1 MTSTVAPKVP
11 DGADPHDSRD
21 PGDSSDPRDPRGLRS
36 GAPLL
41 DAWLRATAADS
52 ATGDAA
58 RMSIPGHKQRTG
70 LTGAV
75 VAGDIPLYAGLDT
88 IKHADTLLAEAEQRA
103 ARLWGAD
110 WCRFS
115 VAGSTHGN
123 QALALA
129 VGRPGDE
136 VVVSR
141 TLHRS
146 LLLGLVLAGLR
157 PVWVRPEVDPASGLP
172 RAVPVTAVRAALAAH
187 PGARAVFLGDPSYVG
202 TTGDLAGH
210 AAAAHEAGL
219 PLIVDA
225 AWAAHLGFHPG
236 FPPHALAAGA
246 DAMVTSAHKALPA
259 WTQGALVLA
268 RTDRLDPARLD
279 RAFEATHTTS
289 PAGTILASIDAA
301 RELLARDGEALSGRL
316 LAAVAT
322 ARTRLAAVPGLAV
335 LDGPDIEPG
344 KLVVL
349 LAGTGA
355 HGHRV
360 EAELIAAG
368 MPVEMA
374 DRDTIVPI
382 VTLADEPE
390 HVERFTETLV
400 AAIERHRSAPRHPAP
415 GLAWGLVPQV
425 VLPPRDAFF
434 APHETVP
441 ADEAA
446 GRVSAELVAPYPPGV
461 PVLAPGELV
470 TADIVA
476 ALRAVLADG
485 GRVAYAA
492 DPSLRTLQV
501 VVSEPERSDRSG
513 AARQLG
519 TDPRRRAARRRWRW
533 RAPQPRRCPAAA
545 TARWPRPRPPAGPR
559 RGPGAMAGT
568 RPPARP
574 ARAPRPASGGPAGP
588 GSRPGTG

>member
-1 MTSTVAPKVP
+1 MTSTVGP
-11 DGADPHDSRD
+11 DVSDGT
-21 PGDSSDPRDPRGLRS
+21 DPRDPRGLRS

-41 DAWLRATAADS
+41 DAWLRATGPEGLGANPGAAP
-52 ATGDAA
+52 
-58 RMSIPGHKQRTG
+58 MSIPGHKLRTD
-70 LTGAV
+70 LTGTV
-75 VAGDIPLYAGLDT
+75 GAGDIPLYAGLAP
-88 IKHADTLLAEAEQRA
+88 IKQADALLAGAEQRA
-103 ARLWGAD
+103 AGLWGAD

-136 VVVSR
+136 VIVSR

-157 PVWVRPEVDPASGLP
+157 PVWVRPEVDPATGLP
-172 RAVPVTAVRAALAAH
+172 GAVPVAAVLTALTAH
-187 PGARAVFLGDPSYVG
+187 PGVRAVFLGDPSYVG
-202 TTGDLAGH
+202 TVSDLAGH
-210 AAAAHEAGL
+210 AEAAHQAGV

-225 AWAAHLGFHPG
+225 AWAAHLGFHEG

-259 WTQGALVLA
+259 WSQGALVLA
-268 RTDRLDPARLD
+268 RAGQPGRAGLD
-279 RAFEATHTTS
+279 RARLERAFDATHTTS

-301 RELLARDGEALSGRL
+301 RELLARDGHGLCGRL
-316 LAAVAT
+316 LDVVAG
-322 ARTRLAAVPGLAV
+322 ARAELAAVPGLAV
-335 LDGPDIEPG
+335 LDGPGVEPG

-355 HGHRV
+355 HGHAV
-360 EAELIAAG
+360 EADLIAAG

-382 VTLADEPE
+382 VTLADGPRPMA
-390 HVERFTETLV
+390 RFTGTLI
-400 AAIERHRSAPRHPAP
+400 AAVERHRSRPRPPMA
-415 GLAWGLVPQV
+415 GLAWALDPDV
-425 VLPPRDAFF
+425 VLAPREAFF

-441 ADEAA
+441 AEAAA

-461 PVLAPGELV
+461 PVLAPGERV
-470 TADIVA
+470 TAGIVA

-492 DPSLRTLQV
+492 DPTLATLQV
-501 VVSEPERSDRSG
+501 VSEE
-513 AARQLG
+513 
-519 TDPRRRAARRRWRW
+519 
-533 RAPQPRRCPAAA
+533 
-545 TARWPRPRPPAGPR
+545 
-559 RGPGAMAGT
+559 
-568 RPPARP
+568 PAR
-574 ARAPRPASGGPAGP
+574 
-588 GSRPGTG
+588 